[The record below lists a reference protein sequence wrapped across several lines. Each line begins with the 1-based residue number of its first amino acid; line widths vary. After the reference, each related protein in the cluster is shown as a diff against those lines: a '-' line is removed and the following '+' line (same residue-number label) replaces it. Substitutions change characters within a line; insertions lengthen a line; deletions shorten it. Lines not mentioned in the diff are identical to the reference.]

1 MEKETKV
8 KGVFLDCQTLDQ
20 QDLDFSVLTSTLTH
34 WDLHKST
41 EVNEIHHRI
50 QDADVV
56 VTNKV
61 PLSTLSLKNASKL
74 QCIVA
79 AATGCDH
86 IDLLK
91 AREMGVTVCNV
102 AGYSTAS
109 VIQQTIGFMINMAS
123 RIIDYQTLV
132 LKGAWCQSKQFCL
145 QDYQTHELAGKTLG
159 IVGYGAIGSGVG
171 SVAKALG
178 MTVLVAAREN
188 DHRQD
193 RIPLKTLL
201 PLVDV
206 LSLHCPLVPE
216 TKHLIDK
223 EALSRMKKGAF
234 LINVG
239 RGGLVDEHAL
249 ANALLSGYLGGAA
262 VDVLSQEPPPK
273 SHPLL
278 SQPIPRLMITPH
290 VAWATRESRQRLL
303 DEVVLN
309 VQAFLSHQPRNRVL

>member
-1 MEKETKV
+1 V

-20 QDLDFSVLTSTLTH
+20 QDLNFSVLTSTLD
-34 WDLHKST
+34 WDLHQST

-50 QDADVV
+50 QDAEIV

-61 PLSTLSLKNASKL
+61 PLSSLSLQNAPKL

-86 IDLLK
+86 IDLVK

-132 LKGAWCQSKQFCL
+132 RKGAWSQSRQFCL

-159 IVGYGAIGSGVG
+159 IVGYGAIGSGVAM
-171 SVAKALG
+171 VAKALG
-178 MTVLVAAREN
+178 MNVLIAGREN
-188 DHRQD
+188 DRRSG

-206 LSLHCPLVPE
+206 LSLHCPLVPQ
-216 TKHLIDK
+216 TRHLIDQ
-223 EALSRMKKGAF
+223 EALSQMKQGAL
-234 LINVG
+234 LINVA
-239 RGGLVDEHAL
+239 RGGLVDEQAL
-249 ANALLSGYLGGAA
+249 AQALLSGHLGGAA

-273 SHPLL
+273 AHPLL
-278 SQPIPRLMITPH
+278 SQPIPRLIITPH

-309 VQAFLSHQPRNRVL
+309 VKAFLGHQPRNRVL

>member
-1 MEKETKV
+1 M

-20 QDLDFSVLTSTLTH
+20 QDLNFSVLTSTLAH

-41 EVNEIHHRI
+41 EVNEIQSRI
-50 QDADVV
+50 QDAQIV

-61 PLSTLSLKNASKL
+61 PLSTLSLQNAPKL
-74 QCIVA
+74 QCIIA

-86 IDLLK
+86 IDLVK
-91 AREMGVTVCNV
+91 AREMGITVCNV

-123 RIIDYQTLV
+123 RIIDYQALV
-132 LKGAWCQSKQFCL
+132 VDGAWSQSKQFCL

-159 IVGYGAIGSGVG
+159 IVGYGAIGSGVAT
-171 SVAKALG
+171 VAKALG
-178 MTVLVAAREN
+178 MNVLVAGREN
-188 DHRQD
+188 DHRSG
-193 RIPLKTLL
+193 RIPLKRLL

-216 TKHLIDK
+216 TRHFIDQ
-223 EALSRMKKGAF
+223 EALSQMKQGAF
-234 LINVG
+234 LINVA
-239 RGGLVDEHAL
+239 RGGLVDEQAL
-249 ANALLSGYLGGAA
+249 AKALLSGHLGGAA
-262 VDVLSQEPPPK
+262 VDVLSQEPPSK
-273 SHPLL
+273 AHPLL
-278 SQPIPRLMITPH
+278 ALPIPRLVITPH